1 MMISILMISIS
12 FSFIVVGTFAKC
24 LPGTFKSFDAPGQCT
39 NCPAGSFS
47 DIEDSNGCVRCD
59 TGTIAANAGAKSCTA
74 CAAGLTTVDGIVC
87 QSCPNNVCATPMP
100 PPPPLRCLHGNGT
113 LTAENV
119 KQRDCDGVRAD
130 AFCFVQEPVGFENE
144 TLRFCVPASSPLCTG
159 GVDAQA
165 TANRLHV
172 RIKFAC
178 CRKDDCNLDV
188 ASADMARG
196 GDSNQNRTIAMGGGA
211 PPTDVNGDTFSHA
224 NAVYA
229 SSLFVIVSMLF
240 FVQ

>member
-1 MMISILMISIS
+1 MHSIRI
-12 FSFIVVGTFAKC
+12 AKVC
-24 LPGTFKSFDAPGQCT
+24 LRARSNRLTWPGNAPSARRVPSPTLKIPTGVCDATRAPLQRMRA
-39 NCPAGSFS
+39 P
-47 DIEDSNGCVRCD
+47 R
-59 TGTIAANAGAKSCTA
+59 SCTP

-113 LTAENV
+113 VTAENV

-165 TANRLHV
+165 TANRLRV

-188 ASADMARG
+188 ASADVARG
-196 GDSNQNRTIAMGGGA
+196 GDSNQNRTTTIASGSGA
-211 PPTDVNGDTFSHA
+211 TDSNGNPIPNASNSISIRITFIIMLI
-224 NAVYA
+224 VM
-229 SSLFVIVSMLF
+229 SLLLIH
-240 FVQ
+240 

>member
-1 MMISILMISIS
+1 MHSSN
-12 FSFIVVGTFAKC
+12 AKC
-24 LPGTFKSFDAPGQCT
+24 AAGTFKSFDVAGQCT
-39 NCPAGSFS
+39 KCPAGSFS
-47 DIEDSNGCVRCD
+47 DIEDANGCVRCD
-59 TGTIAANAGAKSCTA
+59 TGTIAANAGATTCTP
-74 CAAGLTTVDGIVC
+74 CAANLTTVDGIVC

-100 PPPPLRCLHGNGT
+100 PPAPLRCLHGNGT
-113 LTAENV
+113 VTAENV

-165 TANRLHV
+165 TANRLRV

-188 ASADMARG
+188 ASADVARG
-196 GDSNQNRTIAMGGGA
+196 GDSNQNRTTTANVPGA
-211 PPTDVNGDTFSHA
+211 AATDANGNPISNA
-224 NAVYA
+224 NANA
-229 SSLFVIVSMLF
+229 TMSLSLFVLLLLITTCS
-240 FVQ
+240 